1 MHKVNFANLDL
12 NLLRVLH
19 CLLDEKHVS
28 KAADRLHLS
37 QPAVSRALARLR
49 ESFNDPLLVRTAQG
63 YALSARAA
71 SMQVE
76 LAEVL
81 RSIDRMIAKP
91 IFDPA
96 TDRGVI
102 KMTGLDLELALYVP
116 QLVQRMRKL
125 APFMHLET
133 VRQELDSFSMLD
145 KDDVQ
150 LSLSGLEPM
159 TSGGNF
165 HRVKLDTM
173 PVVCLMDEDHPLTGS
188 EMTAEEYASAPHGL
202 VSITGRGPGS
212 MDQVLEEVGLQRE
225 VVVRLS
231 GFMSVADYCEG
242 TDLVFTL
249 PLRLAQRISAGRKL
263 KMLPLPTALQ
273 RNPVAFYIYWHA
285 RHHHDPRLTWVRSQ
299 LLEITQELPRL

>member
-28 KAADRLHLS
+28 RAADRLHLS

-49 ESFNDPLLVRTAQG
+49 ESLNDPLLVRTAQG

-133 VRQELDSFSMLD
+133 VR
-145 KDDVQ
+145 
-150 LSLSGLEPM
+150 
-159 TSGGNF
+159 
-165 HRVKLDTM
+165 
-173 PVVCLMDEDHPLTGS
+173 
-188 EMTAEEYASAPHGL
+188 
-202 VSITGRGPGS
+202 
-212 MDQVLEEVGLQRE
+212 
-225 VVVRLS
+225 
-231 GFMSVADYCEG
+231 
-242 TDLVFTL
+242 
-249 PLRLAQRISAGRKL
+249 
-263 KMLPLPTALQ
+263 
-273 RNPVAFYIYWHA
+273 
-285 RHHHDPRLTWVRSQ
+285 
-299 LLEITQELPRL
+299 